1 MEIQYGRE
9 KEIHTR
15 GSETSQSKSP
25 EVDFVLETVEQMVKY
40 HGISLVGQVFK
51 LLHKLQKQSQDDDS
65 INKRAFP
72 LQRNRSGGV
81 ALRKSGTGAAPLDL
95 ALHRMVG
102 ALAQYRKRRII

>member
-25 EVDFVLETVEQMVKY
+25 EVDFVLETVEQMVKH

-51 LLHKLQKQSQDDDS
+51 LLHKLQKQSQNDDS
-65 INKRAFP
+65 INKRTFP
-72 LQRNRSGGV
+72 LQRNRSGV
-81 ALRKSGTGAAPLDL
+81 LLCARAELVEHLLTGLCIGWWEP
-95 ALHRMVG
+95 
-102 ALAQYRKRRII
+102 